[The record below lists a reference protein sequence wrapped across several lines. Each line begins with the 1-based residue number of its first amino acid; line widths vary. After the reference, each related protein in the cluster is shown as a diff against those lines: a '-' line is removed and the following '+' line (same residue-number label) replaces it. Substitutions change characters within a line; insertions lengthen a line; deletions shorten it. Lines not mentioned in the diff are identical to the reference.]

1 MDRREFLKK
10 SALLTAGAFVGSSL
24 LNKAVAATSEA
35 QSEATASKKK
45 KEIGLQLYSIGA
57 EMGNDAL
64 GSLKKIAA
72 MGYTVAE
79 TASYDGNGNF
89 YGRKPAEFR
98 KMAEDNGIRI
108 TGAHLGRGYDKN
120 DIQGVKDWW
129 KKACDAQVA
138 VGGKYI
144 VLPGVDFGQTMAD
157 LDDVCT
163 YFNMIGDIAN
173 ASGLKFGY
181 HNHSHEFVK
190 RDGNVIE
197 NYVIEHTDPKK
208 VNFELDVFWATK
220 GGVNP
225 SAYIQKYAGRFNLLH
240 IKDDAIIGASQ
251 TVDFEAIFNA
261 AYKQGLQS
269 YYVEIESNSIPSME
283 CAAKSAEYLAAAK
296 FVK

>member
-10 SALLTAGAFVGSSL
+10 SALLTAGAVVGSGL
-24 LNKAVAATSEA
+24 LGKAVAATTVSEV
-35 QSEATASKKK
+35 ATSKKK

-57 EMGNDAL
+57 DMNNDAL
-64 GSLKKIAA
+64 GSLKKIAD

-79 TASYDGNGNF
+79 TASYDGNGKF
-89 YGRKPAEFR
+89 YGRPAAEFR

-129 KKACDAQVA
+129 KKACEAQVA

-144 VLPGVDFGQTMAD
+144 VLPGVDFGQSMAD
-157 LDDVCT
+157 LDDTCT
-163 YFNMIGDIAN
+163 YFNLIGDIAH
-173 ASGLKFGY
+173 AAGLQFGY
-181 HNHSHEFVK
+181 HNHSHEFQK

-197 NYVIEHTDPKK
+197 NYVIENTDPQK
-208 VNFELDVFWATK
+208 VHFELDVFWATK

-240 IKDDAIIGASQ
+240 IKDDAVIGASQ

-261 AYKQGLQS
+261 AYKQGMQS
-269 YYVEIESNSIPSME
+269 YFVEIESNAIPSME
-283 CAAKSAEYLAAAK
+283 CAAKSAEYLTTSK